1 MKKLTILT
9 AIFLVTTIFAQNKK
23 EQILQLKVSVDSLIQ
38 KVDEKSKSIALLQT
52 NIKLDSI
59 KIDSL
64 SVVLVSS
71 KAMLSEQSNMIIDF
85 KKSKLDY
92 EIKIQDLITNNVVKE
107 NNIKELELKI
117 IKLNRLI
124 FELENV
130 TIGNQVWKKE
140 NLKVSVFNNGDEIKE
155 AKSPKQ
161 WEGFNA
167 SKTPCF
173 MRLPNGEYL
182 YNGYVLDDVRG
193 ICPEGYRVPSNKD
206 FLTLINFLTQNK
218 QSKKMAVQM
227 LLSYDWSEE
236 TEDLVNGGLTDTLF
250 LSTNSSGFGAKQAGF
265 VACNGSLNGFV
276 LNSQFKDD
284 FNGLEKYNSAVP
296 YSNCSF
302 YWTSTKTKSNGDSG
316 FRSRYICSDDDSETI
331 PFYNGIDFGYCSQ
344 DEGLSVSESDVK
356 FVEYCFNYGFSIRL
370 IKE

>member
-1 MKKLTILT
+1 MKKLTFLT
-9 AIFLVTTIFAQNKK
+9 AIFLVSTIFAQNKK
-23 EQILQLKVSVDSLIQ
+23 EQILLLKGSVDSLIQ

-64 SVVLVSS
+64 SGVLVSS

-92 EIKIQDLITNNVVKE
+92 EIKIQDLINNNVVKE

-130 TIGNQVWKKE
+130 IIGNQVWKKE
-140 NLKVSVFNNGDEIKE
+140 NLKVSVFNNGDAIKE

-161 WEGFNA
+161 WEVFNA

-173 MRLPNGEYL
+173 MRLPNGEHL

-206 FLTLINFLTQNK
+206 FLTLINFLSQK
-218 QSKKMAVQM
+218 H
-227 LLSYDWSEE
+227 
-236 TEDLVNGGLTDTLF
+236 
-250 LSTNSSGFGAKQAGF
+250 SSCVMQ
-265 VACNGSLNGFV
+265 
-276 LNSQFKDD
+276 
-284 FNGLEKYNSAVP
+284 E
-296 YSNCSF
+296 
-302 YWTSTKTKSNGDSG
+302 
-316 FRSRYICSDDDSETI
+316 
-331 PFYNGIDFGYCSQ
+331 
-344 DEGLSVSESDVK
+344 VK
-356 FVEYCFNYGFSIRL
+356 N
-370 IKE
+370 